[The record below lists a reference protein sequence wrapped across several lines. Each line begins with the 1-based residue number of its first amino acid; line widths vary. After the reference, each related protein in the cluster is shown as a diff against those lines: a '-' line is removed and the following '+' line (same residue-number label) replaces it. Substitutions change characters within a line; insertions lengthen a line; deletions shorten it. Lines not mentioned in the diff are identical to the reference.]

1 VAHVQPVCQ
10 LLHGRFSPSAAR
22 LGGATHRLGRALAGQ
37 VVAQRLTPEARC
49 LDPSLNAVRHR
60 GTELPRPT
68 SAAQKAAPSCLA
80 LRLLRLGT
88 SATALAREHRR
99 GADTAIRCGEAHA
112 YDFRERNEAMAEY
125 SNTVDILAL
134 HQRADAAAHYRR
146 IGSAAA
152 GLILSGAAA
161 LTGRGTRS
169 LTRVLLATAGGLLIA
184 RGVSGWSVQQL
195 SAAVRKLFTHRTDL
209 EKRFNDGEHDIVD
222 AASFDSFPASDPP
235 SYSPGV
241 G

>member
-1 VAHVQPVCQ
+1 MKAHE
-10 LLHGRFSPSAAR
+10 SPRSP
-22 LGGATHRLGRALAGQ
+22 THRHALCSVRCSAHSRA
-37 VVAQRLTPEARC
+37 RAR
-49 LDPSLNAVRHR
+49 
-60 GTELPRPT
+60 
-68 SAAQKAAPSCLA
+68 
-80 LRLLRLGT
+80 
-88 SATALAREHRR
+88 
-99 GADTAIRCGEAHA
+99 
-112 YDFRERNEAMAEY
+112 DFAKGNEPMPQE

-134 HQRADAAAHYRR
+134 HRRANAKDRNQR

-161 LTGRGTRS
+161 LGGRGKSS
-169 LTRVLLATAGGLLIA
+169 LARVALATAGGLLIA
-184 RGVSGWSVQQL
+184 RGVSGLTVKQL
-195 SAAVRKLFTHRTDL
+195 SASVRKLFTHRADL

>member
-1 VAHVQPVCQ
+1 MPQ
-10 LLHGRFSPSAAR
+10 
-22 LGGATHRLGRALAGQ
+22 
-37 VVAQRLTPEARC
+37 E
-49 LDPSLNAVRHR
+49 
-60 GTELPRPT
+60 
-68 SAAQKAAPSCLA
+68 
-80 LRLLRLGT
+80 
-88 SATALAREHRR
+88 
-99 GADTAIRCGEAHA
+99 
-112 YDFRERNEAMAEY
+112 

-134 HQRADAAAHYRR
+134 HQRVRTRERNER

-161 LTGRGTRS
+161 LGGGRGKKS
-169 LTRVLLATAGGLLIA
+169 LTRVLLATAGGLLLA
-184 RGVSGWSVQQL
+184 RGVSGLSIKQL
-195 SAAVRKLFTHRTDL
+195 SAHVSKLFTHRADL